1 MNKEQKNVTRLDVL
15 DAIPDTD
22 GRDLLYS
29 IESDGISTRDLNL
42 KMSRKQYY
50 NRLSRLIKAHII
62 KRKSGKYLLTPFG
75 KVIYGVTTRTCQGGR
90 RAFQIKSYTAAT
102 I

>member
-1 MNKEQKNVTRLDVL
+1 MIRKMNKEQKNVTRVGVL
-15 DAIPDTD
+15 DAIRDTD

-29 IESDGISTRDLNL
+29 IESDGISTRELNL

-50 NRLSRLIKAHII
+50 NRLSRLIKADII

-75 KVIYGVTTRTCQGGR
+75 QVIYGVQLELVK
-90 RAFQIKSYTAAT
+90 AVDEHFKDHKN
-102 I
+102 